1 MIKDADGRPAAGGE
15 RSPSA
20 ELRDQGDR
28 VWVGLHA
35 HPFLSEL
42 AHGVLP
48 LEKFRLFIEQDILY
62 LPGGRREEAAPCL
75 RARVATGTLTSGDPH
90 CYDSGI

>member
-28 VWVGLHA
+28 VRVGLHA
-35 HPFLSEL
+35 HPFLNEL
-42 AHGVLP
+42 THGVLP

-62 LPGGRREEAAPCL
+62 LPGGPRRALLRPTCRASPPAP
-75 RARVATGTLTSGDPH
+75 
-90 CYDSGI
+90 

>member
-20 ELRDQGDR
+20 GPGDQGDR
-28 VWVGLHA
+28 VWAGLHA
-35 HPFLSEL
+35 HPFPSEL

-62 LPGGRREEAAPCL
+62 LPGSRRDEPVLRPTCRASPPAP
-75 RARVATGTLTSGDPH
+75 
-90 CYDSGI
+90 

>member
-15 RSPSA
+15 RSPAA

-35 HPFLSEL
+35 HPFLNGL
-42 AHGVLP
+42 THGVLP
-48 LEKFRLFIEQDILY
+48 LEKFRFFIEQDILY
-62 LPGGRREEAAPCL
+62 LPGGRREETGPSRGPASPPAP
-75 RARVATGTLTSGDPH
+75 
-90 CYDSGI
+90 

>member
-1 MIKDADGRPAAGGE
+1 
-15 RSPSA
+15 
-20 ELRDQGDR
+20 
-28 VWVGLHA
+28 VGLHA

-42 AHGVLP
+42 ACGVLP

-62 LPGGRREEAAPCL
+62 LPGGRREEAVPCP

>member
-20 ELRDQGDR
+20 GPRDQGDR
-28 VWVGLHA
+28 VWAGLYA
-35 HPFLSEL
+35 HPFPSEL
-42 AHGVLP
+42 AHRVLS

-62 LPGGRREEAAPCL
+62 LSGGPRRALL
-75 RARVATGTLTSGDPH
+75 RPTCRASPPVS
-90 CYDSGI
+90 